1 MRRTYLLSLL
11 AAVSTA
17 AAVVPESDLN
27 ELDTRAIF
35 GRQCFAACRCPG
47 GEGLSCCSDRACSCC
62 TGFELPGRH
71 MCLDLDKRLANFW
84 AGIPRCGTD

>member
-35 GRQCFAACRCPG
+35 GRQCLAACRCPG
-47 GEGLSCCSDRACSCC
+47 GEGLSCCVSS
-62 TGFELPGRH
+62 TP
-71 MCLDLDKRLANFW
+71 
-84 AGIPRCGTD
+84 PRYRRPIMFMNADYSL